1 MAYIFDTNTLLEAK
15 NRYYAFDVCPAFW
28 DWLLLERQRGNV
40 LSIEAVKGELEDP
53 DAEAW
58 GNANPAFFD
67 ANNDSRVGDV
77 SNWVVAQPRFKQTAI
92 NKFLAKADPRVIS
105 YALVHGHV
113 VVTQEV
119 SAPLSQ
125 NEVKIPDV
133 CMALG
138 AQFKNSFQV
147 LNELN
152 ARFILEVQ
160 P

>member
-1 MAYIFDTNTLLEAK
+1 MAYVFDTNTLIEAK
-15 NRYYAFDVCPAFW
+15 NRYYAFNVCPAFW
-28 DWLLLERQRGNV
+28 DWLLLERHRGNV
-40 LSIEAVKGELEDP
+40 ISIEAVRAELEDP
-53 DAEAW
+53 DADAW
-58 GNANPAFFD
+58 ANANAAFFD

-77 SNWVVAQPRFKQTAI
+77 SAWVVAQSRFKQTAV
-92 NKFLAKADPRVIS
+92 NRFLTKADPRVIS

-119 SAPLSQ
+119 SAPNSH

-138 AQFKNSFQV
+138 TQYKNSFQV
-147 LNELN
+147 LYELK